1 MKCFSDG
8 RKYMK
13 KWTLTEFFWKSKLAF
28 FGLSDGTNFKI
39 LRRFF
44 GFLLFFGRKTPPNS
58 AELVLKK
65 WPVSKK
71 KKKEKEEE
79 RKKKSSSTL
88 VKDPKLRYQFCRI
101 FSRDF

>member
-65 WPVSKK
+65 VLQSI
-71 KKKEKEEE
+71 EISNSNSE
-79 RKKKSSSTL
+79 
-88 VKDPKLRYQFCRI
+88 Y
-101 FSRDF
+101 

>member
-58 AELVLKK
+58 AELVLKN
-65 WPVSKK
+65 V
-71 KKKEKEEE
+71 
-79 RKKKSSSTL
+79 RL
-88 VKDPKLRYQFCRI
+88 L
-101 FSRDF
+101 

>member
-65 WPVSKK
+65 YILFLHDPRQVGLLP
-71 KKKEKEEE
+71 
-79 RKKKSSSTL
+79 KSGISGT
-88 VKDPKLRYQFCRI
+88 
-101 FSRDF
+101 

>member
-44 GFLLFFGRKTPPNS
+44 GFFAFLPP
-58 AELVLKK
+58 
-65 WPVSKK
+65 P
-71 KKKEKEEE
+71 
-79 RKKKSSSTL
+79 
-88 VKDPKLRYQFCRI
+88 Q
-101 FSRDF
+101 

>member
-58 AELVLKK
+58 GMVWDTGYAADYIEILNLVLNA
-65 WPVSKK
+65 SDG
-71 KKKEKEEE
+71 
-79 RKKKSSSTL
+79 RK
-88 VKDPKLRYQFCRI
+88 
-101 FSRDF
+101 FSYYPGHNLN

>member
-1 MKCFSDG
+1 MQIILKHMKCFSDG

-44 GFLLFFGRKTPPNS
+44 GFLLFFGRKTPPDS
-58 AELVLKK
+58 ADVVLKNTK
-65 WPVSKK
+65 LGITLKVS
-71 KKKEKEEE
+71 
-79 RKKKSSSTL
+79 SN
-88 VKDPKLRYQFCRI
+88 PNI
-101 FSRDF
+101 